1 MKYAIF
7 LLAFFC
13 FLTIHSQNKTE
24 LNSCSTA
31 LTKAESKYEVTFNYA
46 SEDLK
51 QLKCT
56 DSLPN
61 TFSQFRRLLKLTNGI
76 DFNKYSNGI
85 WIVSKGYSH
94 KITFKNSENEPVVG
108 AYAEAY
114 NEVTNAYGHLF
125 LDLKQ
130 FPAQFTIYHFNHED
144 SKILINENTPKQV
157 VVKMKPKQ
165 INLDA
170 VNLKAL
176 YTNSIY
182 LNQENH
188 INVDIKKMPL
198 LAGQTQQDAFVSLLN
213 LPQITTNVESVAELN
228 IKGGI
233 NDQNLVLWN
242 GIRMFQNSH
251 FFGLLSAFNENLIEK
266 ITVIDNATPAEY
278 GNALTGTIKLNFDE
292 KIADNNSYGVGI
304 NALSSQAFTRL
315 ALDENTELAFA
326 AQRSFTDVFDSPT
339 FQSYTQKAYRD
350 TDLELAEDVNLS
362 GNISREDDFYYQ
374 DAQFQ
379 LKRKFGK
386 NLRINLQGIWFENT
400 LNYKEN
406 VSIENSRTSNYNTQ
420 NSAIG
425 IDASYRLNTKESIFL
440 KSNYSRHNSD
450 GRNNTFSGN
459 LNTTQSN
466 TVENYVTQFLWQK
479 HKANSVLKLGI
490 EFEGSVVFNRFDNRI
505 SEAFLNLGQ
514 VSNIYSGFG
523 SYIFQKNKWRFYT
536 GLRTAYFQ
544 RDDKLRVEPRI
555 QVDYTLNSNI
565 NVVLRGE
572 IKSQNFKQIIDL
584 DQNFLGIEKR
594 RWVVSGDSISPPL
607 QQTYQVEAMIKWRLN
622 KLGGY
627 ASIYERDLDGISSN
641 DQRFQNE
648 GQFREVLV
656 GDSQIFGALFHIYY
670 KNDFIN
676 TWLSYAHTNEE
687 LRFNDQKFRGNNNL
701 NHQITWGNYF
711 KYRNWNLSI
720 SINYHSG
727 LPFTMINSNLPVLS
741 LPNRNQINF
750 DHANAS
756 TLPDYFRVDSSVQ
769 YQFHT
774 NRLGYFKISLGF
786 INLTDRQ
793 NQLRRNFR
801 LNRINEQNI
810 QQIDNVGL
818 GFTANLGIL
827 WTL

>member
-1 MKYAIF
+1 MKYAIIF
-7 LLAFFC
+7 LTFFC
-13 FLTIHSQNKTE
+13 YSAIHSQNKTE
-24 LNSCSTA
+24 LTSCSSI
-31 LTKAESKYEVTFNYA
+31 LSKAERKYEVSFNYA
-46 SEDLK
+46 SEVLK

-61 TFSQFRRLLKLTNGI
+61 TFSQFRRLLKLNNGI
-76 DFNKYSNGI
+76 DFRKYSNGI

-114 NEVTNAYGHLF
+114 NEATNAYGHLF

-130 FPAQFTIYHFNHED
+130 FPAQFTVSHFNQYD
-144 SKILINENTPKQV
+144 YKLLITKDTPKQFV
-157 VVKMKPKQ
+157 VTMRPKQ

-251 FFGLLSAFNENLIEK
+251 FFGLLSAFNENLIQK

-304 NALSSQAFTRL
+304 NALSSQAFSRL

-350 TDLELAEDVNLS
+350 TDLELAEDANLS

-379 LKRKFGK
+379 IKRKFGEK
-386 NLRINLQGIWFENT
+386 LSVNLQGIWFENT

-406 VSIENSRTSNYNTQ
+406 VSVENSRMSDYNTQ
-420 NSAIG
+420 NIAIG
-425 IDASYRLNTKESIFL
+425 VDALYKLNNKESIFL
-440 KSNYSRHNSD
+440 KSNYSRHASD

-459 LNTTQSN
+459 LDTTQSN

-479 HKANSVLKLGI
+479 HRSNSGIKLGL
-490 EFEGSVVFNRFDNRI
+490 EFEGSVVFNQFNNQTT
-505 SEAFLNLGQ
+505 EAFLNLGQ
-514 VSNIYSGFG
+514 VSNIFSGFG
-523 SYIFQKNKWRFYT
+523 SYSFQKEKWQFYS

-555 QVDYTLNSNI
+555 QVDYTLNKNFD
-565 NVVLRGE
+565 VVLRGE

-607 QQTYQVEAMIKWRLN
+607 QQTYQIEAMIKWRLN

-627 ASIYERDLDGISSN
+627 ASIYGRDFDGISSN

-687 LRFNDQKFRGNNNL
+687 LYFDNQQFRGNNNL
-701 NHQITWGNYF
+701 NHQITWGNNF
-711 KYRNWNLSI
+711 KYKNWSFSLAL
-720 SINYHSG
+720 NYHSG
-727 LPFTMINSNLPVLS
+727 LPFTPVDQTLPLIE

-750 DHANAS
+750 EHANS
-756 TLPDYFRVDSSVQ
+756 GTLPDYFRLDSSVQ

-774 NRLGYFKISLGF
+774 NRVGDFKLSLGF
-786 INLTDRQ
+786 INLTDKH
-793 NQLRRNFR
+793 NLLRRNFR
-801 LNRINEQNI
+801 LNRVNEQNI